1 MSNIIMYPRIQK
13 FRGIGKNS
21 CFFWGPRQAGKSTL
35 LKQIFPPDHCKDHY
49 YNFLDPQVF
58 EQFSR
63 APSLLRER
71 LQATPQFKGPVILD
85 EVQKVPHLL
94 DLVQLLIDDL
104 KIQFILCGSSARK
117 LKRGGGNLLG
127 GRALRYELFPLVSH
141 EITDFDLLKA
151 LNSGF
156 LPRHY
161 LSDNPEDLMRAY
173 VGDYL
178 KEEILAE
185 GLTRNIQA
193 FSRFLDAAAFSNGE
207 MVNFTNIASET
218 GVHSTTIKEYFQIL
232 EDTLIGRTLPSF
244 QMRPKRRVL
253 KAPRFYF
260 FDVGVANFLLK
271 RGKIF
276 QGNEVF
282 GRAFEHFLFQE
293 LVAHSHYSRLFYPMS
308 YWRTTSQLEVDFIL
322 GKAEVAVE
330 VKGTPFVQPQHLRG
344 VFAFQEEYRPK
355 RSLVVCLEEK
365 PRRVQTVEI
374 IPWRLFLDQLWSG
387 SLIQ

>member
-1 MSNIIMYPRIQK
+1 MNPEYTRIQQ
-13 FRGIGKNS
+13 FQGIGKNS
-21 CFFWGPRQAGKSTL
+21 CFLWGPRQSGKSTL
-35 LKQIFPPDHCKDHY
+35 LKQVFPQDHY
-49 YNFLDPQVF
+49 YNLLDPEVF

-71 LQATPQFKGPVILD
+71 LQATPGFKGPVILD
-85 EVQKVPHLL
+85 EVQKIPHLL
-94 DLVQLLIDDL
+94 DLVQLLMDDL
-104 KIQFILCGSSARK
+104 KIQFVLCGSSARK
-117 LKRGGGNLLG
+117 LRRGGGNLLG
-127 GRALRYELFPLVSH
+127 GRALRYELFPLVSR
-141 EITDFDLLKA
+141 EIPDFDLLKG

-161 LSDNPEDLMRAY
+161 LSDDPEGRLRAY

-218 GVHSTTIKEYFQIL
+218 GVHSTTVKEYFQIL

-244 QMRPKRRVL
+244 QLRSKRRVV

-260 FDVGVANFLLK
+260 FDLGIANFLLQ
-271 RGKIF
+271 RGKIAP
-276 QGNEVF
+276 GSEAF

-293 LVAHSHYSRLFYPMS
+293 LVAHSRYSRLFYPLS
-308 YWRTTSQLEVDFIL
+308 YWRTTSQFEVDFIL
-322 GKAEVAVE
+322 GKAEVAIE
-330 VKGTPFVQPQHLRG
+330 VKGTSLVQPRHLRG
-344 VFAFQEEYRPK
+344 IFAFQEEYRPK
-355 RSLVVCLEEK
+355 RSLVVCLEKE

-387 SLIQ
+387 TIIK